1 MDITGFVQSLLGGIG
16 TGTIYALL
24 GISFTLIFGRLKICS
39 VLHGDLAVLSAYL
52 CFALY
57 TYLGVDPFISI
68 LGIAPLFFFLG
79 YGVQAAFMKPFMK
92 LETWKGRYQGQVMV
106 SWGLGMS
113 VMAIEYFI
121 FGGQYKTLDVAYRNQ
136 TVSLGD
142 IHIPITHLLALAA
155 VVILIAALE
164 VILKKTSLDMKIRA
178 CSSDPQTAKLT
189 GINNDKVAALTFGIS
204 SVLAA
209 VAGMFF
215 ALTNQLGPAY
225 GFDLTMLG
233 WVAVIIGSMGN
244 LKGAAV
250 AGILMGIIQS
260 LTSYVWLPGF
270 NQAMLYVVLLLILV
284 VRPKGL
290 FGVKE
295 A

>member
-1 MDITGFVQSLLGGIG
+1 MDMTGFLQSLLGGVG
-16 TGTIYALL
+16 TGAIYALL

-57 TYLGVDPFISI
+57 TNLGVDPFLSI
-68 LGIAPLFFFLG
+68 LVIAPVFFFLG
-79 YGVQAAFMKPFMK
+79 YGVQSVFMKPFMK

-113 VMAIEYFI
+113 IMAIEYFI
-121 FGGQYKTLDVAYRNQ
+121 FGGQYKTLDVAYRNE
-136 TVSLGD
+136 TVSFGD
-142 IHIPITHLLALAA
+142 IHIPITHILALAA
-155 VVILIAALE
+155 VILLIAALE
-164 VILKKTSLDMKIRA
+164 LILKRTSLGMKIRA
-178 CSSDPQTAKLT
+178 CSSDRQTAQLT
-189 GINNDKVAALTFGIS
+189 GINDSKVAAVTFGIS

-270 NQAMLYVVLLLILV
+270 NQAVLYVVLLLILV
-284 VRPKGL
+284 IRPKGL

>member
-1 MDITGFVQSLLGGIG
+1 
-16 TGTIYALL
+16 
-24 GISFTLIFGRLKICS
+24 
-39 VLHGDLAVLSAYL
+39 
-52 CFALY
+52 
-57 TYLGVDPFISI
+57 
-68 LGIAPLFFFLG
+68 
-79 YGVQAAFMKPFMK
+79 
-92 LETWKGRYQGQVMV
+92 
-106 SWGLGMS
+106 
-113 VMAIEYFI
+113 
-121 FGGQYKTLDVAYRNQ
+121 
-136 TVSLGD
+136 
-142 IHIPITHLLALAA
+142 
-155 VVILIAALE
+155 
-164 VILKKTSLDMKIRA
+164 
-178 CSSDPQTAKLT
+178 
-189 GINNDKVAALTFGIS
+189 
-204 SVLAA
+204 
-209 VAGMFF
+209 MFF